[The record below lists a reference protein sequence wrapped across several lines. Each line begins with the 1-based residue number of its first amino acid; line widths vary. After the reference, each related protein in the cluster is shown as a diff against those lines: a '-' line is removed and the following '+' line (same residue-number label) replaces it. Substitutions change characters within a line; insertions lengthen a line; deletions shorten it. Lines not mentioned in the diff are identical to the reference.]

1 MKQQKIRPSWRQRT
15 ASFMVMVLMAG
26 CLFSDMPS
34 VHAAG
39 EGAPETAERVCA
51 PEEYSVEHHVTAE
64 WEGGYKAEIRITDRS
79 GEPMEGWSLSFCCE
93 SAITE
98 VWDGVLTAD
107 GDGYQI
113 SGTEYNSV
121 IENGESVTVG
131 YTAAGT
137 AEGITDV
144 VLRCE
149 GTGETDS
156 REPSDNEGA
165 GEDVREQAP
174 PEDKSY
180 MGEGYAVDA
189 SVTESW
195 EGGYNLRLTVRNT
208 SEEMIHNWGVLF
220 KTQDTVRDLYNAQI
234 LSSREGVYL
243 LRNSVYNQ
251 DIPAGGS
258 VSFGYTAY
266 YTGAADVPGEYAV
279 SSIEKAVENGDFTVS
294 YLVSDAWE
302 SGAVVQVMIENT
314 SERAIEDWILEF
326 DSQMEIAEIWN
337 ADLVSYEAGHYIL
350 RNVSYA
356 QNIPAG
362 ETAVAGMRL
371 SAAPG
376 TEEELLKNVTV
387 RQIVPSGEGGSTPSD
402 NQVSD
407 NNISDNNISGNNV
420 SDNNVSDNNISGNEL
435 PEGDT
440 NYLSTGGDGGKIY
453 YKTSY
458 ESDVVTAP
466 DGLPC
471 IRNQFLLS
479 ADDTVGFAE
488 VEAYLAQNG
497 ARIVGYIEA
506 TNDYQAEMITDT
518 DMTDLQELTE
528 RIGIQAWVR
537 HIGLN
542 YLWLEEAEFHTT
554 DPWSESGNTA
564 QGELN
569 TNFPG
574 GHNWGLEAIDFEG
587 ALVNAGVIGSRYAST
602 SSITTDHLTT
612 VRMGIYDTAFDEW
625 HEDLDDNFVCTWNNF
640 EQYECTDHSNCPD
653 NGMHVGLRDAFEEQL
668 NENGSRQLAHGTHV
682 AGIMCAEFNNGTGI
696 NGTCIKNEL
705 YGYAEYGPERYLP
718 EDKMDN
724 ERVHNTFETE
734 CGFGVLITN
743 NVKVINYSMGLKDGL
758 AYAASVDTEE
768 RGGSAVRYLDV
779 QAGFME
785 EFLGELLDNGY
796 DFLIVTSAGND
807 NNDTY
812 YKCKVSNIYIG
823 GYITVEDAEKEIA
836 KGGEAVKDLGIECAV
851 SFNASGNVNAKY
863 NSILNYI
870 PNTSPCYDHILC
882 VGSVSYD
889 KNGFYPISVYSN
901 AGDRVNIYAP
911 GSYIYSTYLT
921 GCAQLNS
928 ENMREDENINYGRL
942 YGTSMAAPH
951 VSGVAGLAYNV
962 NPDISAADLKQII
975 INTAQNINGVH
986 ILNAADVVADAVNYN
1001 TNEKYN
1007 TKLIILDEKGN
1018 PVPGARVEICNHAYY
1033 WFQVSNAAM
1042 IADAVGDTVIYSG
1055 VTNSAGYIKLNLPRG
1070 YYYVMAEGEI
1080 AGEAAGGLE
1089 ELRLS
1094 YEDEIGQRDREMVI
1108 SDHTEEATHQ
1118 ATLQFHSYEKGDY
1131 INEQGFFYNIEIK
1144 FWRGWID
1151 TADPGAEPVTDVTVA
1166 PGKYGYSV
1174 QGLSGGAYTLGV
1186 TIPGS
1191 APRYYHIMIP
1201 DNRIDIN
1208 YRFDM

>member
-165 GEDVREQAP
+165 GEDMQQQAS

-180 MGEGYAVDA
+180 TGEGYAVDA

-208 SEEMIHNWGVLF
+208 SEETIHNWGVLF
-220 KTQDTVRDLYNAQI
+220 ETQDTVRDLYNAQI

-279 SSIEKAVENGDFTVS
+279 SSIEKAVESGDFTVS

-326 DSQMEIAEIWN
+326 DSQMQIAEIWN

-376 TEEELLKNVTV
+376 TEGELLKNVTV
-387 RQIVPSGEGGSTPSD
+387 RQIVPSGEGGSTPSH

-420 SDNNVSDNNISGNEL
+420 SDNNVSDNNVSGNEL

-506 TNDYQAEMITDT
+506 TNDYQAEMIADT

-528 RIGIQAWVR
+528 RIGMQAWVR

-554 DPWSESGNTA
+554 DPWGRTDDEIDEWDSSR
-564 QGELN
+564 
-569 TNFPG
+569 PG
-574 GHNWGLEAIDFEG
+574 GNNWGLELIDFEG
-587 ALVNAGVIGSRYAST
+587 ALVNAGVISDNLST
-602 SSITTDHLTT
+602 AEDIRTDHLTT
-612 VRMGIYDTAFDEW
+612 VKMGIYDSAFDVW
-625 HEDLDDNFVCTWNNF
+625 HEDLEDSFAQTWLN
-640 EQYECTDHSNCPD
+640 Y
-653 NGMHVGLRDAFEEQL
+653 EEQKDL
-668 NENGSRQLAHGTHV
+668 FADNQEYNNDQVTCNNALLTHGSHV
-682 AGIMCAEFNNGTGI
+682 AGIMCAGFNNGKGI
-696 NGTCIKNEL
+696 SGICVKNEL
-705 YGYAEYGPERYLP
+705 YGVAASTPMGCLVVCRDEEI
-718 EDKMDN
+718 
-724 ERVHNTFETE
+724 HNTVYSVA
-734 CGFGVLITN
+734 CGFAALITN
-743 NVKVINYSMGLKDGL
+743 NVKVINYSMGVEKGIS
-758 AYAASVDTEE
+758 YAASCGEDE
-768 RGGSAVRYLDV
+768 RHRRAVTYFEKQSAY
-779 QAGFME
+779 ME
-785 EFLGELLDNGY
+785 EVLQMLLDQGY
-796 DFLIVTSAGND
+796 DFLIVTCAGNGNGHQYYQCDYD
-807 NNDTY
+807 NNY
-812 YKCKVSNIYIG
+812 VG
-823 GYITVEDAEKEIA
+823 GYVTLQDYNDYKNVEGRQPQHCIKTEYFPNGKI
-836 KGGEAVKDLGIECAV
+836 EARYGSV
-851 SFNASGNVNAKY
+851 F
-863 NSILNYI
+863 NYI
-870 PNTSPCYDHILC
+870 PKGSSCYDHIIC
-882 VGSVSYD
+882 VGALTEGTWYSCQIAD
-889 KNGFYPISVYSN
+889 YSN
-901 AGDRVNIYAP
+901 RGNRVDVYAP
-911 GSYIYSTYLT
+911 GDHIYSCSIT
-921 GCAQLNS
+921 GQGKEIIMVPGWIS
-928 ENMREDENINYGRL
+928 VPGTENYEWKS
-942 YGTSMAAPH
+942 GTSMAAPF
-951 VSGVAGLAYNV
+951 VSGTAGLAYNIF
-962 NPDISAADLKQII
+962 PDLSATEVKAAI
-975 INTAQNINGVH
+975 INNVRGEDMVLDAAAVIADIQNTDYSVCFHMVDEDGNNVKEAEVEVH
-986 ILNAADVVADAVNYN
+986 GRSSYWCVV
-1001 TNEKYN
+1001 
-1007 TKLIILDEKGN
+1007 LG
-1018 PVPGARVEICNHAYY
+1018 
-1033 WFQVSNAAM
+1033 AAM
-1042 IADAVGDTVIYSG
+1042 SNYAVGDNVCCTG
-1055 VTNSAGYIKLNLPRG
+1055 RTNAGGNIKLDLPPG
-1070 YYYVMAEGEI
+1070 YYYLMVDGQYC
-1080 AGEAAGGLE
+1080 GTLE
-1089 ELRLS
+1089 DFCVSNGDAVEKAVREVTVPD
-1094 YEDEIGQRDREMVI
+1094 YRMDVTRDVI
-1108 SDHTEEATHQ
+1108 
-1118 ATLQFHSYEKGDY
+1118 LQFHSSTGGEYV
-1131 INEQGFFYNIEIK
+1131 NSNGFVCNAEVRFV
-1144 FWRGWID
+1144 RGWID
-1151 TADPGAEPVTDVTVA
+1151 PADGGEIYMEDYVREDRQTESDEPPVAVYYTRESFGNIGATLYEGVYTLEVTV
-1166 PGKYGYSV
+1166 PG
-1174 QGLSGGAYTLGV
+1174 
-1186 TIPGS
+1186 GS
-1191 APRYYHIMIP
+1191 PQYYHLIVSDKYDFMF
-1201 DNRIDIN
+1201 
-1208 YRFDM
+1208 YRFEL